1 VLRLVDC
8 NVTHDVTLFCVGSPI
23 YTKYKTLARQ
33 KQKKQPDA
41 WSLSSPQTM
50 GKANGILRE
59 QVTQPVGNLTH
70 VTQQIRVA
78 QLLSWSPTLN
88 QK

>member
-1 VLRLVDC
+1 MIHCVSGFGGDPF
-8 NVTHDVTLFCVGSPI
+8 LFE
-23 YTKYKTLARQ
+23 KR
-33 KQKKQPDA
+33 KKQPDV
-41 WSLSSPQTM
+41 WPLSSPQTM

-59 QVTQPVGNLTH
+59 QFTQPVGSLTH

-78 QLLSWSPTLN
+78 QLLSWSPTIN